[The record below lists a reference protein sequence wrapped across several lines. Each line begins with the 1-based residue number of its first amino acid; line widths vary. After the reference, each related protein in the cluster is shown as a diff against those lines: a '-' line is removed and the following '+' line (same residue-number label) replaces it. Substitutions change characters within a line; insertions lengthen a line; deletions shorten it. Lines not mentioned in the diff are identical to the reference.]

1 MQYSDLNRNSS
12 HLKEG
17 IVFSGEDQKNG
28 KKKNGEAQP
37 IRMSQEER
45 REAREE
51 GYREGI
57 KESIKEEVQGRETGK
72 RKINDL
78 IQKSRKPLFELST
91 VFPFDFFPDK
101 LSIELDRVN
110 IYHKSFLA
118 TGEVRGIAM
127 NNIGEVVIGLSPFL
141 TTLRIIEERLGPE
154 STHIFK
160 PVWKEDAV
168 RARRIITGLIIAN
181 KEGIDL
187 TIFSPQELAKK
198 AEDLGKSQE
207 PDVLQN

>member
-1 MQYSDLNRNSS
+1 MQHGNLNRDKNS
-12 HLKEG
+12 LQEG
-17 IVFSGEDQKNG
+17 VVFSGEENKYG
-28 KKKNGEAQP
+28 KKKNGE
-37 IRMSQEER
+37 SQSMKLSDGER

-57 KESIKEEVQGRETGK
+57 KESVKEGVKEEETGK
-72 RKINDL
+72 RKLNEL
-78 IQKSRKPLFELST
+78 IQKSRKPLFEMST
-91 VFPFDFFPDK
+91 IFPFDLFPDK

-110 IYHKSFLA
+110 IYHRNFLE

-127 NNIGEVVIGLSPFL
+127 SNIGEVVIGLSPFL
-141 TTLRIIEERLGPE
+141 TTLRIIEERIGPE
-154 STHIFK
+154 STHTFK

-168 RARRIITGLIIAN
+168 KARRIITGLIIAN
-181 KEGIDL
+181 KEGIEL
-187 TIFSPQELAKK
+187 TIFKPEELAKK

>member
-1 MQYSDLNRNSS
+1 MQHSSLNSNQDSS
-12 HLKEG
+12 QEG
-17 IVFSGEDQKNG
+17 VIFTGVKDKNG
-28 KKKNGEAQP
+28 KNGNVKTQA
-37 IRMSQEER
+37 IKLSDEER
-45 REAREE
+45 QEAREE

-57 KESIKEEVQGRETGK
+57 KESVKDEVKEEETGK
-72 RKINDL
+72 RKINEL

-91 VFPFDFFPDK
+91 VFPFDLFPDK

-110 IYHKSFLA
+110 IYHKNFLK

-141 TTLRIIEERLGPE
+141 TTLRIIEERIGPE
-154 STHIFK
+154 ATHVFK

-187 TIFSPQELAKK
+187 TIFSTQELAKK
-198 AEDLGKSQE
+198 AEDLGRSQE